1 MHREYCLNSLNR
13 FFVVCAALSGAVA
26 AQAQVRVHDAWVRA
40 TVPQQQATG
49 AFLQITSPTDARLVQ
64 VSTPAAGVA
73 EIHEMAMDGNV
84 MRMRAIG
91 ALELPAGKTV
101 ALQPGGYH
109 LMLMQLKAALKD
121 GETVPL
127 RLVVETRDGKRQT
140 LDVSAA
146 VRPLN
151 TAAGGHKH

>member
-1 MHREYCLNSLNR
+1 M
-13 FFVVCAALSGAVA
+13 
-26 AQAQVRVHDAWVRA
+26 
-40 TVPQQQATG
+40 
-49 AFLQITSPTDARLVQ
+49 Q

-73 EIHEMAMDGNV
+73 EIHEMAMDGDV

-109 LMLMQLKAALKD
+109 LMLMQLKAALKA

-127 RLVVETRDGKRQT
+127 TLVVETRDGKRQT

-151 TAAGGHKH
+151 TAAARSTDTAQARRSARQRLQRLLDAVADAGVRRAGSSAPRHASRSL

>member
-1 MHREYCLNSLNR
+1 LKSLVR
-13 FFVVCAALSGAVA
+13 SAAVCAALLAGAA

-49 AFLQITSPTDARLVQ
+49 AFLHITSATDAKLVQ
-64 VSTPAAGVA
+64 VSTPAAAVA

-84 MRMRAIG
+84 MRMRAIS

-109 LMLMQLKAALKD
+109 LMLMQLKGTLKD

-127 RLVVETRDGKRQT
+127 SLVVETRDGKRQT

>member
-1 MHREYCLNSLNR
+1 MKSFVR
-13 FFVVCAALSGAVA
+13 FAAVCAALLAGAA
-26 AQAQVRVHDAWVRA
+26 AQAQVRVQDAWVRA

-49 AFLQITSPTDARLVQ
+49 AFLHITSTTDAKLVQ
-64 VSTPAAGVA
+64 VSTPAAAVA

-84 MRMRAIG
+84 MRMRAIS

-109 LMLMQLKAALKD
+109 LMLMQLKGALKD
-121 GETVPL
+121 GEAVPL

-140 LDVSAA
+140 VEVSAA

-151 TAAGGHKH
+151 SAASGGHKH